1 MYTPN
6 FKIIQLNP
14 SACNQYV
21 SKQKLLNSLLTSLCS
36 CASVA
41 AAPPCRLVVNAT
53 AAYPF
58 CCPRY
63 DCSRLTVIAEADAK
77 ENEVDTGEGGLDE
90 DGDVMYMSGSHPAV
104 DYEAVQYDVDLGGGD
119 SSSGGE
125 DDEVREQL
133 LAKRSK
139 LTNYVMI
146 YELLYQRAF
155 IS

>member
-1 MYTPN
+1 MFLSKN
-6 FKIIQLNP
+6 F
-14 SACNQYV
+14 STAC
-21 SKQKLLNSLLTSLCS
+21 LLTSLCS

-90 DGDVMYMSGSHPAV
+90 DEDGDVMYMSGSHPTV

-125 DDEVREQL
+125 DDDEVREQL